1 MSTSKDLA
9 TAIRV
14 LSMDAVQKAK
24 SGHPGA
30 PMGMADMA
38 VPLWREILAHN
49 PANPKWPDRDRF
61 VLSNGHASMLLYS
74 LLHLTGYDLSI
85 NDLRN
90 FRQLHSKTPGHPEY
104 GVTPGV
110 ETTTGPLGQGLAN
123 AVGMAL
129 AESILAARFN
139 RENLD
144 IVNHYTYTFL
154 GDGCLMEGI
163 SHEACSLAGTLGL
176 GKLIALYDDNEIS
189 IDGQVSG
196 WFTEDIP
203 SRFTAY
209 GWHVISGVDGHDQDE
224 VKNAI
229 LEARNETRRP
239 SLICCK
245 TVIGHGAPNL
255 CGSADC
261 HGAPL
266 GDGEIQAARANL
278 GWEHPAFEIPEYIY
292 QAFDCRE
299 RGARLEEEWNSK
311 FAEYQAAYPEQA
323 REFLRC
329 IAGDLPGNLDQTV
342 SEMIKNFDQDKQPL
356 ATRKASHKIIDVL
369 TAELPEMLG
378 GSADLTGSNKTMRTG
393 ARPVSK
399 KNKDGDYIYYG
410 VREFAMGAI
419 MNGLALHG
427 GFIPFG
433 GTFLVFS
440 DYSRNSLRMGAMMGL
455 RCIHVLTHDSIGVGE
470 DGPTHQ
476 PIEHT
481 ASLRLIPNMSVWRPC
496 DTVETAVAWHSAL
509 KRNDGPTCLV
519 LSRHK
524 LKPMQRS
531 TTQLENIRRGG
542 YILLDCEGTPEAI
555 ILASGSEVEPALDA
569 AKELGAKGRRI
580 RMVSMPSINFF
591 MSQDIN
597 YQKEVLPREVEIRL
611 AVEAGAGA
619 SWHQVLGCRGEA
631 YGIERF
637 GESAPGS
644 ILFPYFK
651 MTSTDIAQKLLDMLQ
666 Q

>member
-1 MSTSKDLA
+1 
-9 TAIRV
+9 
-14 LSMDAVQKAK
+14 
-24 SGHPGA
+24 
-30 PMGMADMA
+30 
-38 VPLWREILAHN
+38 
-49 PANPKWPDRDRF
+49 
-61 VLSNGHASMLLYS
+61 
-74 LLHLTGYDLSI
+74 
-85 NDLRN
+85 
-90 FRQLHSKTPGHPEY
+90 
-104 GVTPGV
+104 
-110 ETTTGPLGQGLAN
+110 
-123 AVGMAL
+123 
-129 AESILAARFN
+129 
-139 RENLD
+139 
-144 IVNHYTYTFL
+144 
-154 GDGCLMEGI
+154 
-163 SHEACSLAGTLGL
+163 
-176 GKLIALYDDNEIS
+176 
-189 IDGQVSG
+189 
-196 WFTEDIP
+196 
-203 SRFTAY
+203 
-209 GWHVISGVDGHDQDE
+209 
-224 VKNAI
+224 
-229 LEARNETRRP
+229 
-239 SLICCK
+239 
-245 TVIGHGAPNL
+245 
-255 CGSADC
+255 
-261 HGAPL
+261 
-266 GDGEIQAARANL
+266 
-278 GWEHPAFEIPEYIY
+278 
-292 QAFDCRE
+292 
-299 RGARLEEEWNSK
+299 EWNSK

-509 KRNDGPTCLV
+509 KRKNGPTCLV

-524 LKPMQRS
+524 LQPMQRS
-531 TTQLENIRRGG
+531 STQLENIRRGG